1 VNPDQVAA
9 DLDAANAVLDDLRN
23 LLLDVEA
30 RGELVLDD
38 LRNLLLDVEARGELR
53 VPVAA
58 IRDLLGDDE

>member
-30 RGELVLDD
+30 RGEL
-38 LRNLLLDVEARGELR
+38 R